1 MLTRTLAWWRTGL
14 APDVKLAL
22 LLLVGNGLPALLILH
37 TIPDK
42 TADWFVWT
50 VEPVASARLLGVM
63 YANALL
69 LVLYGFL
76 QKTWADVRV
85 VVVLVAYFSVAATI
99 VTFVHLDPFLKHPWF
114 HLAYWLTMYLALVV
128 LAPYVVVRH
137 ERAEGG
143 RLPVTSPMGGMA
155 RLVALAVVLVGGG
168 LGVSL
173 LVDPA
178 LAGSG
183 WPWKL
188 TPLLGRL
195 MGVWFSSLA
204 VAHAWA
210 LWDGDWRRGKG
221 LFLQAVPTGLLLAA
235 VPALH
240 AGDMAPAGTPLIA
253 WEVISL
259 GWAAAAALVVLRRRG
274 RATG

>member
-1 MLTRTLAWWRTGL
+1 MINRLAAWWRTGL

-69 LVLYGFL
+69 LVLYGFR
-76 QKTWADVRV
+76 QATWPTVRV

-99 VTFVHLDPFLKHPWF
+99 VTFIHLDPFLKHPWF

-128 LAPYVVVRH
+128 LAPWVVVRH

-143 RLPVTSPMGGMA
+143 RLPVTVPMGGLA
-155 RLVALAVVLVGGG
+155 RLVAALVVLVGGG
-168 LGVSL
+168 LGLAL
-173 LVDPA
+173 LVDPGA
-178 LAGSG
+178 VGAG

-188 TPLLGRL
+188 TPLVGRL

-210 LWDGDWRRGKG
+210 IWDGDWLRVKG
-221 LFLQAVPTGLLLAA
+221 LYLQAVPTGLLLA
-235 VPALH
+235 VIPILH
-240 AGDMAPAGTPLIA
+240 AADMAPAGMPLVA
-253 WEVISL
+253 WELISL
-259 GWAAAAALVVLRRRG
+259 GWALGAGAVSVLRRRN
-274 RATG
+274 AAA